1 MHWDQT
7 SDSCYFFL
15 FSCGRLHSALL
26 DGSNK
31 VWTLTNWG
39 RPFRLSSPILADPD
53 YKPKQVECGW
63 GFSSML
69 THSGD
74 VFVWWPL
81 DGVMGRT
88 VQQKMR
94 DMDSEGNMR
103 AFPTQEG
110 IIPCIPWDLDML
122 PTRLPAMPSLPDISN
137 ADNTSKFQNIELIQI
152 AAFDQHIIGLTNYGH
167 VLKYGGLHSET
178 DAANGQWEYVSL
190 QLILKCEYRLSAL
203 LSFRYLAK

>member
-1 MHWDQT
+1 
-7 SDSCYFFL
+7 
-15 FSCGRLHSALL
+15 
-26 DGSNK
+26 
-31 VWTLTNWG
+31 
-39 RPFRLSSPILADPD
+39 
-53 YKPKQVECGW
+53 
-63 GFSSML
+63 ML

-81 DGVMGRT
+81 DGVMGGT

-110 IIPCIPWDLDML
+110 TIPCIPWDLDML
-122 PTRLPAMPSLPDISN
+122 PTRLPAIPSLPDISN
-137 ADNTSKFQNIELIQI
+137 ADNTSKFQNVELIQI
-152 AAFDQHIIGLTNYGH
+152 AAFDQHVIGLTNYGH

-178 DAANGQWEYVSL
+178 DAANGQWEYVSF